1 MSIALVQDIEARI
14 TLAVKGINDVEAL
27 EEYRLKAAALER
39 YLRDKELQR
48 PMLGAQR
55 RIEARIGQLLGEAK
69 RGGTADQ
76 QLDSRMRETIQR
88 PDDRSDFR
96 ILSRALVSLVRN
108 RLADGKRHYG
118 DGLYKRAAEIT
129 GLGTQ
134 REIGERLGV
143 SQQAISEDTKNSN
156 LGKIGETLGPNWN
169 DKSVGETARRMDWP
183 LTDAWA
189 AALQG
194 MDDEERLGHL
204 DIKTQPYDVWNFP
217 KLTNT
222 VKIFGSIPQEII
234 DNLLYYYTKPFD
246 VQHISRL
253 LYITA
258 RRRWRESR
266 ALVRSVA

>member
-1 MSIALVQDIEARI
+1 MRLRRLVVS
-14 TLAVKGINDVEAL
+14 L
-27 EEYRLKAAALER
+27 
-39 YLRDKELQR
+39 LRRRGGDSQPDSPTR

-55 RIEARIGQLLGEAK
+55 RIEARIGQLLGAAVVGSHHSVTTEGAK
-69 RGGTADQ
+69 VGK
-76 QLDSRMRETIQR
+76 
-88 PDDRSDFR
+88 DDRSDFR
-96 ILSRALVSLVRN
+96 ILSRALGDCELTEDEWRKSRRALVSLVRN

-134 REIGERLGV
+134 REIGEWLGV